1 MLRQRP
7 CSSVEGEK
15 MLLWVIS
22 TWLFTLYQQ
31 IVFRDEWI
39 QCKIYGVFL
48 AWDLMGDKPVS
59 SFYFVLIYF
68 ICFTWWIGF
77 CFWKLLKLLK
87 RKSDVRFSLGVSP
100 IQILWFLWISISHG
114 GMKKDGV
121 PVDSVLPHGGNNMHS
136 VRLLLRK
143 TRMLPNSHIC
153 YFSSENLQLRRHT
166 KHT

>member
-1 MLRQRP
+1 MLRWRL

-48 AWDLMGDKPVS
+48 AWDPMGDKPS
-59 SFYFVLIYF
+59 SLFYFVLVYF

-77 CFWKLLKLLK
+77 CLWKLLK
-87 RKSDVRFSLGVSP
+87 RKSDVSFCSGFPQFKNLA
-100 IQILWFLWISISHG
+100 LWFLWISISHKRDEKG
-114 GMKKDGV
+114 WCPGWLC
-121 PVDSVLPHGGNNMHS
+121 PVTWGWQHRFCKTS
-136 VRLLLRK
+136 VRENSVAPK
-143 TRMLPNSHIC
+143 QPHMLFFFWKLATQETH
-153 YFSSENLQLRRHT
+153 
-166 KHT
+166 